1 MIARTEIT
9 AKNEAFLRRITE
21 LSGVSV
27 TRCEQCGICSVA
39 CPLVSGMDI
48 TPAEMMR
55 TVQLGQEK
63 VTSTK
68 TIWVCA
74 SCFTCTVRCPRG
86 LDPSKVAEALRQV
99 KLRKAMDYID
109 IMEIPA
115 EEMRQLPQI
124 ALVSAFRKLTG

>member
-1 MIARTEIT
+1 MTDTLVIT
-9 AKNEAFLRRITE
+9 AANEQFLAAIAE
-21 LSGVSV
+21 LSGVTV
-27 TRCEQCGICSVA
+27 TRCEQCGICSSA

-55 TVQLGQEK
+55 TVQLGQES
-63 VTSTK
+63 VLDTK

-86 LDPSKVAEALRQV
+86 LDPSKVAEALRQIR
-99 KLRKAMDYID
+99 LRKAINRID
-109 IMEIPA
+109 IMHIPA
-115 EEMRQLPQI
+115 DEMARLPQI